1 MTKVEIWTGVTDP
14 LRPDSLTT
22 LKDGAT
28 QLLIKYMSGAL
39 VMQKEIVTPTIQ
51 CRPFAP
57 LSAKSEEAHSSHF
70 TCHTTYYIIHKHTRE
85 YRKNSFN
92 IFLCMDDMIYPV
104 RDSFL

>member
-1 MTKVEIWTGVTDP
+1 MEIWTGVTDP
-14 LRPDSLTT
+14 LRTDSLTT

-39 VMQKEIVTPTIQ
+39 VTQKEIVTPTIQ

-70 TCHTTYYIIHKHTRE
+70 TCQTTLHNTQTYTWVPKKRALT
-85 YRKNSFN
+85 F
-92 IFLCMDDMIYPV
+92 F
-104 RDSFL
+104 FA